1 MAKREGARAARRLRS
16 GLAPFPVSVEARIV
30 RGLLKT
36 EGPPAAIGGVGRA
49 AVAVAIGVALLPEG
63 LSVGAAPIRNS
74 PTRTALLPGLPP
86 RFVKGEAPF
95 SPWPSEAWS
104 GDPLMRPLVS
114 LHGRGGD

>member
-63 LSVGAAPIRNS
+63 LSVGAAIRNS